1 MQGMGQGVGADAGE
15 WNAMALEWIRIGA
28 VAPDLH
34 DSLRERFMRCWE
46 KRPVDS
52 SEPAAVLG
60 DGGNHRNSQDRRIGN
75 TRRHGRD
82 ASNAGNRR

>member
-1 MQGMGQGVGADAGE
+1 
-15 WNAMALEWIRIGA
+15 
-28 VAPDLH
+28 
-34 DSLRERFMRCWE
+34 
-46 KRPVDS
+46 VDS